1 MTDSPADAVRET
13 GRDAARHPRSR
24 IATSITFF
32 INGFLVA
39 TWLPN
44 IPAVK
49 DRLDLD
55 PATLGLA
62 LAATAAGALVFM
74 PLAGWLVAHRG
85 SAPVTTGAAL
95 LVCLILPLP
104 FLAPNALL
112 LAAALFALGSANGSM
127 DVSMNAQGVRVEA
140 LRTTPIMSSF
150 HGAWSVGALLGALLT
165 SLVQAAGVE
174 PLVQVVTV
182 AAGAALVM
190 VVVAVEFERGDRATE
205 PPVLLAFPPRVV
217 LGLGFVCFCSML
229 TEGAI
234 GDWSTIYLRDDLLAA
249 AAIAPLGYAAS
260 ALAMAIGRLGGD
272 GVVQRFGAPRTI
284 VVGGVLV
291 VGGMTLALV
300 PAGPAAAIAGF
311 ALVGFGVANV
321 VPVMFSAAGRVAD
334 VPAGTA
340 LAAASTMGYSGF
352 LIGPTVIGL
361 VAQATSL
368 PVALTIPL
376 LCGIVLMLTGPAAL
390 GAAQGRMTAAH

>member
-1 MTDSPADAVRET
+1 MSTRPPHTSSRP
-13 GRDAARHPRSR
+13 PRSR
-24 IATSITFF
+24 IATSVTFF
-32 INGFLVA
+32 VNGFLVA

-74 PLAGWLVAHRG
+74 PFAGWLVAHRG
-85 SAPVTTGAAL
+85 SAPVTTGAAIL
-95 LVCLILPLP
+95 LCLILPLP
-104 FLAPNALL
+104 FLAPNAAL
-112 LAAALFALGSANGSM
+112 LAAALFALGATNGSM

-150 HGAWSVGALLGALLT
+150 HGAWSVGALLGALVT
-165 SLVQAAGVE
+165 SLVQAAGIE
-174 PLVQVVTV
+174 PLAQVVTV
-182 AAGAALVM
+182 AAVAAVVM
-190 VVVAVEFERGDRATE
+190 IIVALEFERGDRAAV
-205 PPVLLAFPPRVV
+205 PPVLLAVPPRIV
-217 LGLGFVCFCSML
+217 LGLGFVCFCSTL

-234 GDWSTIYLRDDLLAA
+234 GDWSTVYLRDDLLAA
-249 AAIAPLGYAAS
+249 AAVAPLGYAAS
-260 ALAMAIGRLGGD
+260 ALAMAIGRFSGD
-272 GVVQRFGAPRTI
+272 GIVQRFGAPRTI
-284 VVGGVLV
+284 VVGGGLV
-291 VGGMTLALV
+291 VAGMALALV
-300 PAGPAAAIAGF
+300 PAEPLAAIAGF

-321 VPVMFSAAGRVAD
+321 VPVMFSAAGRVPD

-340 LAAASTMGYSGF
+340 LAATSTMGYSGF

-376 LCGIVLMLTGPAAL
+376 LCGVVLMLTGPAAL
-390 GAAQGRMTAAH
+390 GAARGRMAAVG